1 MTKAATRVRGVICCV
16 LYLMAGCVKSPAP
29 GSTAGRAGGAT
40 TPASTAPS
48 VCSRLI
54 LKVGDFSGI
63 LSTPITGSQPF
74 PGDAQ
79 SCEFL
84 TASYPEII
92 VSVRPAVGR
101 TTVDDWATGKMPLE
115 SRPLAGIGDSAV
127 WLENLLELVA
137 QKNAL
142 LCDIQVRG
150 GGSDL
155 AMESKALPAALGAL
169 CNKIFA
175 AN

>member
-1 MTKAATRVRGVICCV
+1 MTLRPTLSRVAVLWVLCV
-16 LYLMAGCVKSPAP
+16 LAGCIRSPAP
-29 GSTAGRAGGAT
+29 TGTARGT
-40 TPASTAPS
+40 SSS

-54 LKVGDFSGI
+54 LKTGDFSGI
-63 LSTPITGSQPF
+63 LSAPLTGSQPF

-79 SCEFL
+79 SCEFI
-84 TASYPEII
+84 TAGYPEII

-127 WLENLLELVA
+127 WLENLLELVS
-137 QKNAL
+137 QKNAV

-155 AMESKALPAALGAL
+155 ALQSNALPAVLGAL

>member
-1 MTKAATRVRGVICCV
+1 MTMAATRARVVLCCV
-16 LYLMAGCVKSPAP
+16 LYLMAGCVKSTAP
-29 GSTAGRAGGAT
+29 GSTTRGAGLPGTPSRAT
-40 TPASTAPS
+40 S

-54 LKVGDFSGI
+54 LKAGDFGGI

-79 SCEFL
+79 SCEFI
-84 TASYPEII
+84 TAGYPEII

-137 QKNAL
+137 QKNAV

-155 AMESKALPAALGAL
+155 AVESKALPAALGAL

>member
-1 MTKAATRVRGVICCV
+1 MTMAAMLARVALSCV
-16 LYLMAGCVKSPAP
+16 LCLMAGCVKS
-29 GSTAGRAGGAT
+29 TATGTSSSAAT
-40 TPASTAPS
+40 S

-54 LKVGDFSGI
+54 LKRGDFSGI
-63 LSTPITGSQPF
+63 LSSPITGSQPF

-79 SCEFL
+79 SCEFV

>member
-1 MTKAATRVRGVICCV
+1 M
-16 LYLMAGCVKSPAP
+16 LAGCSKSPLP
-29 GSTAGRAGGAT
+29 TGRTA
-40 TPASTAPS
+40 APS
-48 VCSRLI
+48 ICARHLLRVA
-54 LKVGDFSGI
+54 DFSGI
-63 LSTPITGSQPF
+63 LNAPIKGIEPL

-92 VSVRPAVGR
+92 VSVRPGIGR
-101 TTVDDWATGKMPLE
+101 TTVDDWAAGKMALD

-127 WLENLLELVA
+127 WMESLLEVVA

-150 GGSDL
+150 DGGDL
-155 AMESKALPAALGAL
+155 AVDLEALPSALGAV

-175 AN
+175 AY